1 MGLVFIFNGLR
12 GCFDCLFTGRLR
24 TFMKNISAENYVS
37 TQELEGIV
45 GTSGI
50 CLRQD
55 IEAFWQERVEK
66 AVAPGNSIACTV
78 YPHTQKELAAV
89 IALAGQNRWPLLP
102 CGSGSKLDWGGL
114 VKFDPDPPQPRA
126 GKGAPPL
133 PRGKQDVVKVPREGD
148 LGGSPDAGGMVAVS
162 TARLNRLVEHAVGD
176 LTVTAEAGM
185 KFADLQEILG
195 KAGQFLPIDPAYPQ
209 QATLGGIVATADT
222 GSLRHRYRGVRD
234 LLLGIS
240 FVRSDGKIAVAGGRV
255 VKNVAGYDLMKLLTG
270 SYGTLGVISQVTF
283 RVYPLPESSG
293 TVILTGETNALAEAA
308 QILLSSA
315 LTPTAVDLLS
325 PQLVEKLSLGKGSG
339 LVVRF
344 QSIAESVK
352 QQSARLLEVG
362 EKLGLQGTSC
372 GENDE
377 HQLWQRLP
385 ETVWNSANNSTII
398 CKIGIRPSEAVKAIN
413 ELPVQ
418 DAWIHAGSGLGVLR
432 FETVTAETLLQV
444 RKRCEAKGGFLT
456 VLAAPPQIKQG
467 LDVWGYTGSAID
479 LMRRIKQEFD
489 PENILNCDRLILKG
503 S

>member
-1 MGLVFIFNGLR
+1 
-12 GCFDCLFTGRLR
+12 
-24 TFMKNISAENYVS
+24 MKSFSAENYVN

-45 GTSGI
+45 GSSGI

-66 AVAPGNSIACTV
+66 AVAPGTSIACTV
-78 YPHTQKELAAV
+78 YPHTQEELAAV
-89 IALAGQNRWPLLP
+89 IAWAGQNRWGVLP
-102 CGSGSKLDWGGL
+102 CGSGTKLDWGGL
-114 VKFDPDPPQPRA
+114 VKFDPNPPQP
-126 GKGAPPL
+126 
-133 PRGKQDVVKVPREGD
+133 QDVVKVPQEG
-148 LGGSPDAGGMVAVS
+148 DAGGMAAVS

-240 FVRSDGKIAVAGGRV
+240 FVRSDGKIATAGGRV

-385 ETVWNSANNSTII
+385 ETIWNSGNNSAII

-418 DAWIHAGSGLGVLR
+418 DAVIHAGSGLGVLR
-432 FETVTAETLLQV
+432 FETATAETLLQV

-456 VLAAPPQIKQG
+456 VLAAPAHIKQG

>member
-1 MGLVFIFNGLR
+1 MIIF
-12 GCFDCLFTGRLR
+12 FTGRLI
-24 TFMKNISAENYVS
+24 TFMKSFSTENYVS

-45 GTSGI
+45 GSSGI

-66 AVAPGNSIACTV
+66 AVAPGTSIACTV
-78 YPHTQKELAAV
+78 YPNTQEELAAV
-89 IALAGQNRWPLLP
+89 IAWAGQNRWALLP
-102 CGSGSKLDWGGL
+102 AGSGSKLDWGGL
-114 VKFDPDPPQPRA
+114 VKFDPDPPQP
-126 GKGAPPL
+126 PL
-133 PRGKQDVVKVPREGD
+133 TRGEQDVVKVPLFKGD
-148 LGGSPDAGGMVAVS
+148 LGGSPDAGGIVVVG
-162 TARLNRLVEHAVGD
+162 TTRINRLVEHAVGD

-234 LLLGIS
+234 LLLGIT
-240 FVRSDGKIAVAGGRV
+240 FVRSDGKIAKAGGRV

-398 CKIGIRPSEAVKAIN
+398 CKIGIRPSAAVKAIN

-418 DAWIHAGSGLGVLR
+418 DAVIHAGSGLGVLR
-432 FETVTAETLLQV
+432 FETATAETLLQV
-444 RKRCEAKGGFLT
+444 RRACEAKGGFSD
-456 VLAAPPQIKQG
+456 G
-467 LDVWGYTGSAID
+467 
-479 LMRRIKQEFD
+479 FD
-489 PENILNCDRLILKG
+489 CTDRY
-503 S
+503 

>member
-1 MGLVFIFNGLR
+1 
-12 GCFDCLFTGRLR
+12 
-24 TFMKNISAENYVS
+24 MKSFSTETYVS
-37 TQELEGIV
+37 IQELENIV
-45 GTSGI
+45 GTAGI
-50 CLRQD
+50 CQQQD

-66 AVAPGNSIACTV
+66 AVAPGTSIACTV
-78 YPHTQKELAAV
+78 YPHTQQELAAV
-89 IALAGQNRWPLLP
+89 IAWASKNRCAVLP
-102 CGSGSKLDWGGL
+102 CGSGSKLDWGSLVQLDPVKPPDRELCEPSFLQGSGGL
-114 VKFDPDPPQPRA
+114 I
-126 GKGAPPL
+126 
-133 PRGKQDVVKVPREGD
+133 
-148 LGGSPDAGGMVAVS
+148 AVS

-185 KFADLQEILG
+185 KFVDLQEILG
-195 KAGQFLPIDPAYPQ
+195 ASGQFLPIDPAYRQ
-209 QATLGGIVATADT
+209 QATLGGIIATADT

-234 LLLGIS
+234 LLLGIT
-240 FVRSDGKIAVAGGRV
+240 FVRSDGKIATGGGRV

-270 SYGTLGVISQVTF
+270 AYGTLGVISQVTF

-325 PQLVEKLSLGKGSG
+325 PQLVEKLNLGKGSG

-344 QSIAESVK
+344 QSIGESVK
-352 QQSARLLEVG
+352 QQSARLLEVAQ
-362 EKLGLQGTSC
+362 KLGLQGTSC
-372 GENDE
+372 RDNDE
-377 HQLWQRLP
+377 DQLWQRLP
-385 ETVWNSANNSTII
+385 ETVWNYAQNSPII

-418 DAWIHAGSGLGVLR
+418 DALIHAGSGLGVLR
-432 FETVTAETLLQV
+432 FETATAETLLQIR
-444 RKRCEAKGGFLT
+444 RKCEAKGGFLT
-456 VLAAPPQIKQG
+456 VLVAPTQIKQE

-489 PENILNCDRLILKG
+489 PENILNPNRSILKG